1 MLTRTIPGASTL
13 RAQLPVDLPHE
24 PPLAWFIIPPF
35 CFLNPLRG
43 FMAEGAGFEPA
54 VGYPTFDFESS
65 ALNRTQPPFLVGEAI
80 HYGIYFYFL
89 FLPADSSTR
98 KKNPLFR
105 RLR

>member
-1 MLTRTIPGASTL
+1 M
-13 RAQLPVDLPHE
+13 
-24 PPLAWFIIPPF
+24 
-35 CFLNPLRG
+35 NPLSD
-43 FMAEGAGFEPA
+43 FVAEGAGFEPA

-80 HYGIYFYFL
+80 HYGIHFYYL

-98 KKNPLFR
+98 KKNPLFH

>member
-1 MLTRTIPGASTL
+1 
-13 RAQLPVDLPHE
+13 V
-24 PPLAWFIIPPF
+24 
-35 CFLNPLRG
+35 
-43 FMAEGAGFEPA
+43 AEGAGFEPA

-80 HYGIYFYFL
+80 HYGIHFYAFV
-89 FLPADSSTR
+89 LPVDLSTR